1 MTTRTAIGEV
11 ARATLTLWIRDVARV
26 THSSTRQVIVGV
38 VISGVLAAALGAML
52 ALIAAGQVVSEVPP
66 ELRTSMLR
74 SSFGGGTITAAAIAV
89 AVGAS
94 APPRTALQNL
104 MDLLPVGRAQARLG
118 QLLPT
123 FAISLAYTAA
133 LSTSGGLVLV
143 RLNPEPA
150 ARAAAVGLYL
160 VMLITTLVLCTALM
174 TLLHSAAS
182 ALRLPHQYGIAIAGT
197 LTLGAAMAAAIPDIF
212 ATQPSDRTA
221 REPMDLLPHRAFAGF
236 ADGFVPIDAV
246 LPVLWILAAG
256 ALMWAASRT
265 RVAAASS
272 KRPTLPRGTRPAALT
287 PFWGHLWAE
296 SLIAMRSPQFLTVTL
311 LAPVAMAG
319 LWAAARHPVVAM
331 LAPSLSAAVVVLPFM
346 LALYAVGRTAA
357 FGWIARTAGAGAGA
371 HLGAR
376 LIAYTVVPA
385 LLAVPLA
392 IIATAAGLL
401 PPENI
406 GATALRC
413 LLATVAAL
421 VAGSLVPY
429 SEQQPLSA
437 TAGGFVLAVMYLLV
451 SLGITWVSSDVLPGA
466 EVGLT
471 IAAIALFAGGYALI
485 ADRGRGVHELR
496 AS

>member
-1 MTTRTAIGEV
+1 MSARTATGAV
-11 ARATLTLWIRDVARV
+11 ARATLTLWLRDVARV
-26 THSSTRQVIVGV
+26 THSSTRQVIIGV
-38 VISGVLAAALGAML
+38 TISGVLAAALGAML
-52 ALIAAGQVVSEVPP
+52 ALIAAGQVVSDVPP

-104 MDLLPVGRAQARLG
+104 MDLLPVSRAQARLG
-118 QLLPT
+118 QLIPT
-123 FAISLAYTAA
+123 FAISLAYTVA

-150 ARAAAVGLYL
+150 MRVAALALYG
-160 VMLITTLVLCTALM
+160 VMLVTALVLSTALM
-174 TLLHSAAS
+174 ALLYSAAG
-182 ALRLPHQYGIAIAGT
+182 ALRLPHQYSIAIAGA
-197 LTLGAAMAAAIPDIF
+197 LTLGAAMAASIPDIF
-212 ATQPSDRTA
+212 ATQPADRTL
-221 REPMDLLPHRAFAGF
+221 RDPLDLLPHRAFASL
-236 ADGFVPIDAV
+236 ADGFAFFDAV
-246 LPVLWILAAG
+246 LPALWVVGAG
-256 ALMWAASRT
+256 GLMWAASRT
-265 RVAAASS
+265 RTVSAAS
-272 KRPTLPRGTRPAALT
+272 KRPALPRGTRPPMLT
-287 PFWGHLWAE
+287 PFWGHVWTE

-319 LWAAARHPVVAM
+319 LWASARHPVVAM
-331 LAPSLSAAVVVLPFM
+331 LAPSLSAAIVVLPFM
-346 LALYAVGRTAA
+346 LALYAVGRTAP
-357 FGWIARTAGAGAGA
+357 FGWIARAAGAGAGA

-376 LIAYTVVPA
+376 LVASLAVPA
-385 LLAVPLA
+385 LLAVPLM
-392 IIATAAGLL
+392 IIAAAAHLL
-401 PPENI
+401 PLENI
-406 GATALRC
+406 ATTALRC

-451 SLGITWVSSDVLPGA
+451 SLGITWVSTDVLPGA

-471 IAAIALFAGGYALI
+471 LAAIALFAGGYVLL
-485 ADRGRGVHELR
+485 ADRGRGIHELR